1 MSVFAYEPDL
11 IFSSK
16 LESLSHLIDRD
27 LVIFND
33 LASLLK
39 TADSGK
45 PAAFII
51 NLDKAEPEGVQKVVS
66 YRVPILGYYS
76 HTNSEIA
83 RMAVSSGVGLVVT
96 RRAFVAS
103 ANELFRE
110 LLTVTR

>member
-11 IFSSK
+11 IFSSR
-16 LESLSHLIDRD
+16 LESLSHLVDRD
-27 LVIFND
+27 FVIFND
-33 LASLLK
+33 LGSLLK
-39 TADSGK
+39 AAGSGK

-51 NLDKAEPEGVQKVVS
+51 NLDVAEPESVRKIVS
-66 YRVPILGYYS
+66 YRVPVLGYYS

-83 RMAVSSGVGLVVT
+83 RMAASLGVSFVVT

-103 ANELFRE
+103 ANELFRQ